1 MVGMVSPLSWAD
13 LNALNAEQPDGPA
26 PITQT
31 RLADEEVDIVGDAFA
46 DEEVDEGKLTTQDTG
61 GICRFVNC
69 SEFGILKT
77 QYLAVL
83 FSRHLRMGHR
93 TCRLKEQCSFV

>member
-1 MVGMVSPLSWAD
+1 MVSPLSWAD

-61 GICRFVNC
+61 GMDLSIC
-69 SEFGILKT
+69 ELIGIKT
-77 QYLAVL
+77 QY
-83 FSRHLRMGHR
+83 FSIWQYCFPDTSEWGTEHAD
-93 TCRLKEQCSFV
+93 

>member
-46 DEEVDEGKLTTQDTG
+46 DEEVDEGKLTTQDTKG
-61 GICRFVNC
+61 MDLSIC
-69 SEFGILKT
+69 ELFGILKT

-93 TCRLKEQCSFV
+93 T